1 MSTREF
7 YDDLADLYDVI
18 YVDWEA
24 ACRRHGA
31 AILEVVAEL
40 AASRGAPLRV
50 LDVSAGIGTQSLP
63 LAAAGMEVTARDLSP
78 GAIARLR
85 REAAARGLEVDAGVS
100 DMRSLDTDGPYDVV
114 VSLDNSV
121 PHLPDDDEVLRAFR
135 EAYRVLAP
143 EGRVVI
149 SVRDYAEVEHGVD
162 AVHRYGERRRG
173 ERVFEVR
180 QEWVWIDPS
189 RYRTTMI
196 VDERMGEVST
206 ERVRTTST
214 YYAIEIPRLLEL
226 MTEAGFAA
234 GVARDVDFYQPVL
247 IGRKSV

>member
-1 MSTREF
+1 VSTREF

-31 AILEVVAEL
+31 AILEVVEEL
-40 AASRGAPLRV
+40 TASRRAPLRV

-114 VSLDNSV
+114 VSFDNSV
-121 PHLPDDDEVLRAFR
+121 PHLPDDDQVLRAFR

-143 EGRVVI
+143 GGRLVL
-149 SVRDYAEVEHGVD
+149 SVRDYAKVERGAD

-189 RYRTTMI
+189 HYRTTMI
-196 VDERMGEVST
+196 VDERMGEGST

-226 MTEAGFAA
+226 MTEAGFSARVA
-234 GVARDVDFYQPVL
+234 GDVDFYQPVL
-247 IGRKSV
+247 IGRKSL